1 MGHNKFMRNRLWS
14 IYWNFTKKN
23 VKNVNQKEPIGHL
36 INTFSGCSTKC

>member
-23 VKNVNQKEPIGHL
+23 VKNVNQRSLLDI
-36 INTFSGCSTKC
+36 